1 VKIPVKFVSPLT
13 AEQTNHLKEIL
24 KPGDK
29 PRPRLR
35 AQAILWSSQAVAIA
49 EIADRC
55 AVDRDT
61 VSTWIDRWE
70 QLGPAGLTDQ
80 PRSGNPGRLTSAEK
94 ELVLDLVNE
103 HPRSIVSIRAA

>member
-1 VKIPVKFVSPLT
+1 VTNRGHGFVR
-13 AEQTNHLKEIL
+13 
-24 KPGDK
+24 KPYVFG
-29 PRPRLR
+29 
-35 AQAILWSSQAVAIA
+35 SQAVSIA
-49 EIADRC
+49 EMADRC

-80 PRSGNPGRLTSAEK
+80 SLRGNPGRLTAAEK
-94 ELVLDLVNE
+94 PLVFDRVKE